1 MENTAEDTTTRDI
14 VARLARRH
22 ASGGWVI
29 ERAAIVAEGDRSAA
43 VLDWIY
49 DRSGQGEAAAASRA
63 RGLHGARSGA
73 DDGPPVRYVLPTGA
87 LDT

>member
-1 MENTAEDTTTRDI
+1 MENTAEDTTVRDI
-14 VARLARRH
+14 VARLSRRH

-49 DRSGQGEAAAASRA
+49 DRSGQGEAAAAGPA

-73 DDGPPVRYVLPTGA
+73 DDGTPVRYVLPTGA